1 MGFLK
6 KLLTHNTK
14 YDTINLRGERMAGI
28 EKIIEKMKNQPN
40 GIRVSEIDKV
50 LAHFGYRLDRQRGS
64 HRQYI
69 NETGNVIT
77 IKDENP
83 LKAVYVKDVLNR
95 INK

>member
-1 MGFLK
+1 
-6 KLLTHNTK
+6 
-14 YDTINLRGERMAGI
+14 MASI

-40 GIRVSEIDKV
+40 GIRVAELDKV
-50 LAHFGYRLDRQRGS
+50 LTHFGYRLDRQRGS

-69 NETGNVIT
+69 NELGNVIT

>member
-1 MGFLK
+1 
-6 KLLTHNTK
+6 
-14 YDTINLRGERMAGI
+14 MASI

-40 GIRVSEIDKV
+40 GIRMAELDKV
-50 LAHFGYRLDRQRGS
+50 LVHFGYRMDRQRGS

-69 NETGNVIT
+69 NGIGNVIT
-77 IKDENP
+77 IKDESP

>member
-1 MGFLK
+1 
-6 KLLTHNTK
+6 
-14 YDTINLRGERMAGI
+14 MASI

-40 GIRVSEIDKV
+40 GIRVSELDKV
-50 LAHFGYRLDRQRGS
+50 LTHFGYRLDRQRGS

-69 NETGNVIT
+69 NELGNVIT